1 MSIKYVDCNVCMN
14 TSWPLIL
21 LLLMP
26 RHSSKDFIFIL
37 STQEAYKMDI
47 TINSVFLIG
56 KLRPQ
61 NKVY

>member
-1 MSIKYVDCNVCMN
+1 
-14 TSWPLIL
+14 
-21 LLLMP
+21 MP